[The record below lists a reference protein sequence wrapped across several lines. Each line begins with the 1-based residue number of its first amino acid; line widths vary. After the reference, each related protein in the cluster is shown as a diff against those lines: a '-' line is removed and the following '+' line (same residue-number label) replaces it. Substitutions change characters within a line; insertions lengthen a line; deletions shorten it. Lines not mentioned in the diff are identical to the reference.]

1 MSDMSNLVQY
11 GVKDA
16 LNRGYMLIAENNL
29 LTETLF
35 KLKIQLLSD
44 SNKSSN
50 MVKYLLWT
58 NII

>member
-50 MVKYLLWT
+50 MVKYLL
-58 NII
+58 